1 MNGGPAAEYL
11 NRPWVQERLGFANV
25 SFELIDFE
33 LNNRWAQSKNV
44 YVPTTRELT
53 WLLDETNVRILFI
66 NGNNDIIVCVPD
78 ISRSLS
84 RAKVAFRNT
93 PGQLRMLDA
102 QPWAHQIE
110 FQERSLRNWSYSE
123 GVVDKESSEERSGQ
137 WKGDGRLSIFT
148 VDEAGHMVPHDQS
161 EAVEALVGSWIFD
174 EWHKW
179 RNK

>member
-44 YVPTTRELT
+44 YVPTTSELT

-78 ISRSLS
+78 IPRSLS
-84 RAKVAFRNT
+84 RAKVACRNT

-110 FQERSLRNWSYSE
+110 FQGRPLRNWSYSE

-174 EWHKW
+174 EWHRR